1 MPALK
6 NPRQVALACARLA
19 VERKAENVVVLDVHK
34 LLYLT
39 EFFVIA
45 TGQSDRHLRALADEM
60 TDELK
65 ESGVERFGL
74 EGVEDARWV
83 LADFGG
89 VIVHLFN
96 DKARGFYDLEGM
108 WADAKKVKT
117 AGGEADAD
125 EPADEAPPAKRKAA
139 KAAAK
144 EKTPADLRK
153 QAKHKAKKAR
163 NKAAKKAAKVKS

>member
-1 MPALK
+1 MPALN
-6 NPRQVALACARLA
+6 NPRQVALACARIA
-19 VERKAENVVVLDVHK
+19 SERKAENVVILDVRK
-34 LLYLT
+34 LIYLT
-39 EFFVIA
+39 EYFVVA

-74 EGVEDARWV
+74 EGLDDARWV

-89 VIVHLFN
+89 VIVHLFRE
-96 DKARGFYDLEGM
+96 DARAFYDLEGM
-108 WADAKKVKT
+108 WSDAKRVKT
-117 AGGEADAD
+117 ADEAGD
-125 EPADEAPPAKRKAA
+125 EPADDAPPAKRKSA

-144 EKTPADLRK
+144 EKTPSDLRK

-163 NKAAKKAAKVKS
+163 NKAAKKAAAKSKS